1 MMFNPYYDDWMKLEL
16 DTAVLAVREAAGKY
30 WHAFEETVF
39 YPEGG
44 GMDRDTGTINDHEV
58 LDLKLED
65 DKVWHLL
72 DEKLQGRVHMRVD
85 KDQRVMK
92 CQVHSASHLMCGIMN
107 KVYHAD
113 TISFY
118 MNEHDSGAEM
128 GFETFNDEIMK
139 ELERLCNDYILQDL
153 PIEIIYPTPEEAQ
166 QHVLD
171 EKLNHEDLRAVII
184 GDIDYNMC
192 GCIHVPSLRYLQSF
206 KFLNY
211 EKTTRGYKIN
221 FVCGEQL
228 LQTYGKQIK
237 VLADSAKSLGVPQLN
252 LKAGID
258 KLQSEL
264 KASKNEANSWKQQ
277 VIELKAKIMH
287 EEAEAPCLFHEF
299 DDMDI
304 KTFQGFCSY
313 FVRNYEHGI
322 FFLCKVED
330 RCHVMISHSKSF
342 AYPCGELFKKL
353 SAEYG
358 LRGGGNPS
366 MAQGGGEYSE
376 ALINALKA
384 LCDEQNQSAA
394 S

>member
-65 DKVWHLL
+65 NKVWHLL

-166 QHVLD
+166 QYVLD

-206 KFLNY
+206 NFLNY

-376 ALINALKA
+376 ALVNALKA